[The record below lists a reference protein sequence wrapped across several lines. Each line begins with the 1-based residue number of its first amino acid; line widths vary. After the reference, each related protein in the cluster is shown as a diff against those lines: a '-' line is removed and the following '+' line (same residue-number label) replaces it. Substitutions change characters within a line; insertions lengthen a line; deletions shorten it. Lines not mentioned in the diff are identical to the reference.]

1 MNSRIVKAIFIAP
14 LTVFPPMT
22 LIAWSTGWAAPII
35 GFIAVAI
42 AYGGMVVIGI
52 PSILLLRRYQ
62 DPRWWQLTLA
72 GAIGAAG
79 PCWATGERLL
89 SPTAIFAGAFGALVA
104 AAAWFIAF
112 HGLPSQSAD
121 SL

>member
-1 MNSRIVKAIFIAP
+1 MNNRITKAIFLAP

-22 LIAWSTGWAAPII
+22 VISWSAGWAAPII

-42 AYGGMVVIGI
+42 AYGGMFVIGI

-62 DPRWWQLTLA
+62 DPRWWHLTLV
-72 GAIGAAG
+72 GAMGAAC
-79 PCWATGERLL
+79 PCWATGEKLL
-89 SPTAIFAGAFGALVA
+89 SPTVIFAGAFGALVA

-112 HGLPSQSAD
+112 YGLTKQED
-121 SL
+121 DFE